1 MYVKMSNGTE
11 ILLPQGGASDE
22 LDVRRF
28 WIEFGADMEEDGNCR
43 KVLD

>member
-1 MYVKMSNGTE
+1 MYMNMSNGTE

-28 WIEFGADMEEDGNCR
+28 WGEFGADMEENG
-43 KVLD
+43 VLS